1 MNIFRLIKILH
12 TFANYRVKDLLPKNK
27 RKKRIHI
34 LRVFAPFALKGKQCK
49 SNPEK
54 LRKALE
60 HLGPIFIKFG
70 QVLSTRPDLIPVE
83 ITKELSKLQDDV
95 EPFAWEDA
103 KEFIAEQLEQPI
115 DEIFNY
121 IDEKPLASASVAQV
135 HAAEL
140 KDGREVVIKV
150 LRPGIK
156 KMVKR
161 DLKLMRSVAKLAR
174 FLGDLNG
181 NTGVQVDPVEIVHEF
196 EKTIYDELDLQRE
209 AANASVLRKN
219 FLDSEDLYIPEIYWQ
234 YCKEK
239 VMVMER
245 IYAIPIGKFEQL
257 KAAKINMQ
265 VLAEKGLRLFYT
277 QVFRDNFFHADMHP
291 GNIFVN
297 PANPQDPQIIILDF
311 GICGSLPKGHKRDLA
326 NNFMAFFNQDYRRI
340 AELHIEAGWVPAD
353 TRVDELESATRT
365 ICEPY
370 FSRPISEISFGEI
383 MLKTFEMARKFSL
396 VIQPEFILLQK
407 TLLNI
412 EGLGRQLYPEL
423 DIWQTSKPVLAEI
436 MKKSYGVDGAMET
449 IKKNLPTWLEQTS
462 EIPQLIHELLSLKT
476 RPLTKLQQI
485 EQFKALKIQQ
495 QRENIKT
502 YAILASGFG
511 IVTAILFGLDVDS
524 IKYWGLSMPVIVS
537 LSVTLLFLFKTIK
550 RL

>member
-12 TFANYRVKDLLPKNK
+12 TFADFRVKDILPKNK
-27 RKKRIHI
+27 RKKRIHL
-34 LRVFAPFALKGKQCK
+34 LRLISPLALKGNKCD

-60 HLGPIFIKFG
+60 ALGPIFVKFG
-70 QVLSTRPDLIPVE
+70 QVLSTRPDMIPSE

-95 EPFAWEDA
+95 EPFAWKDA
-103 KEFIAEQLEQPI
+103 KMFIEQELDQPLS
-115 DEIFNY
+115 EIFTH
-121 IDEKPLASASVAQV
+121 IEEKPLASASVAQV

-140 KDGREVVIKV
+140 LDGREVVIKV

-161 DLKLMRSVAKLAR
+161 DLELMRSVAKLAR
-174 FLGDLNG
+174 TFGDP
-181 NTGVQVDPVEIVHEF
+181 GVQVDPVEIVAEF

-219 FLDSEDLYIPEIYWQ
+219 FLDSDDLYIPEIYWE

-245 IYAIPIGKFEQL
+245 IYAIPIGQIQKLKSANINL
-257 KAAKINMQ
+257 KA
-265 VLAEKGLRLFYT
+265 LSEKGLRLFYT

-291 GNIFVN
+291 GNIFVSPEN
-297 PANPQDPQIIILDF
+297 PDNPKIILLDF

-370 FSRPISEISFGEI
+370 FSRPISEISFGEV
-383 MLKTFEMARKFSL
+383 MLKTFEMARKFQL
-396 VIQPEFILLQK
+396 VVQPEFILLQK

-423 DIWQTSKPVLAEI
+423 DIWKTSKPVLASI
-436 MKKSYGVDGAMET
+436 MKNNYGVDGAIDA
-449 IKKNLPTWLEQTS
+449 IKKNLPMWLEQTS
-462 EIPQLIHELLSLKT
+462 EIPQLVHELLSLKT
-476 RPLTKLQQI
+476 KPLSKLQKI
-485 EQFKALKIQQ
+485 ETEKTLKQLHYK
-495 QRENIKT
+495 ENKKI
-502 YAILASGFG
+502 YAILASGFV
-511 IVTAILFGLDVDS
+511 IASAVLYTFNSEAIKYFGLS
-524 IKYWGLSMPVIVS
+524 LPVIGS
-537 LSVTLLFLFKTIK
+537 LILTTYFFFKSIVNK
-550 RL
+550 

>member
-1 MNIFRLIKILH
+1 MKTLRLAKILH
-12 TFANYRVKDLLPKNK
+12 TFASYRVKDLLPKNK
-27 RKKRIHI
+27 RKKRIHL
-34 LRVFAPFALKGKQCK
+34 LRLFSPFASKGKKCK
-49 SNPEK
+49 TDAEK

-60 HLGPIFIKFG
+60 DLGPIFVKLG
-70 QVLSTRPDLIPVE
+70 QVLSTRPDLIPEE
-83 ITKELSKLQDDV
+83 ITKELSKLQDNV
-95 EPFAWEDA
+95 EPFAWNEA
-103 KEFIAEQLEQPI
+103 KIFIEEQLEQPL
-115 DEIFNY
+115 DEVFNY
-121 IDEKPLASASVAQV
+121 IDETPLASASVAQV

-161 DLKLMRSVAKLAR
+161 DLDLMHLVAKLAR
-174 FLGDLNG
+174 AFGDP
-181 NTGVQVDPVEIVHEF
+181 GVQVDPVEIVSEF

-219 FLDSEDLYIPEIYWQ
+219 FADSDDLYIPEIYWQ

-245 IYAIPIGKFEQL
+245 IYAIPIGKFDQL
-257 KAAKINMQ
+257 KAANINMQ
-265 VLAEKGLRLFYT
+265 ALAEKGIRIFYT

-297 PANPQDPQIIILDF
+297 PAHPEDPQIIILDF

-326 NNFMAFFNQDYRRI
+326 NNFMAFFNQDYRRV
-340 AELHIEAGWVPAD
+340 AELHIESGWVPAD

-370 FSRPISEISFGEI
+370 FSRPISEISFGEV

-412 EGLGRQLYPEL
+412 EGLGRQLFPEL
-423 DIWQTSKPVLAEI
+423 DVWETSKPVLTEI
-436 MKKSYGVDGAMET
+436 MKKNYGVDGAVDT
-449 IKKNLPTWLEQTS
+449 IKKNLPTWLEQTG
-462 EIPQLIHELLSLKT
+462 EIPQLVHELLSLKT
-476 RPLTKLQQI
+476 RPPTKLQQI
-485 EQFKALKIQQ
+485 EQAKDLKIQL
-495 QRENIKT
+495 QRENKKT
-502 YAILASGFG
+502 YAILAAGFG
-511 IVTAILFGLDVDS
+511 IATAVLFGLNNKSLQLWDVS
-524 IKYWGLSMPVIVS
+524 VPVMVA
-537 LSVTLLFLFKTIK
+537 LLATTVFLYKAVK
-550 RL
+550 RG

>member
-1 MNIFRLIKILH
+1 MNIFRLTKILH

-27 RKKRIHI
+27 RKKRIHL
-34 LRVFAPFALKGKQCK
+34 LRLLSPFAVQGKKCK

-60 HLGPIFIKFG
+60 HLGPIFVKFG
-70 QVLSTRPDLIPVE
+70 QVLSTRPDLIPIE

-95 EPFAWEDA
+95 EPFAWKDA
-103 KEFIAEQLEQPI
+103 KLFIEEQMEHPL
-115 DEIFNY
+115 DEIFNS

-161 DLKLMRSVAKLAR
+161 DLELMLSVAKLAR
-174 FLGDLNG
+174 TFG
-181 NTGVQVDPVEIVHEF
+181 NPGVQVDPVEIVQEF

-219 FLDSEDLYIPEIYWQ
+219 FIDSDDLYIPEIYWE

-245 IYAIPIGKFEQL
+245 VYAIPIGKFEQL
-257 KAAKINMQ
+257 KSAGIDLQ

-297 PANPQDPQIIILDF
+297 PSNPQDPQIILLDF

-370 FSRPISEISFGEI
+370 FARPISEISFGEV

-423 DIWQTSKPVLAEI
+423 DIWQTSKPVLSAIMLKQYGAE
-436 MKKSYGVDGAMET
+436 GAFDA
-449 IKKNLPTWLEQTS
+449 IKRNLPQWLEQTS
-462 EIPQLIHELLSLKT
+462 EIPNLVHELLSIKT
-476 RPLTKLQQI
+476 KPPSKLQQI
-485 EQFKALKIQQ
+485 EQAKRDKIIQK
-495 QRENIKT
+495 RKNKGI
-502 YAILASGFG
+502 YAILASGFAVASSL
-511 IVTAILFGLDVDS
+511 IFVMDTTS
-524 IKYWGLSMPVIVS
+524 IKYFGMSIPVVIGIGLTS
-537 LSVTLLFLFKTIK
+537 LFLYKSLKNI
-550 RL
+550 

>member
-1 MNIFRLIKILH
+1 MNLLRLTKILH
-12 TFANYRVKDLLPKNK
+12 TFANYRVKDLLPVDK
-27 RKKRIHI
+27 RKKRIHL
-34 LRVFAPFALKGKQCK
+34 LRLLSPFALKGKKCK

-60 HLGPIFIKFG
+60 DLGPIFVKLG
-70 QVLSTRPDLIPVE
+70 QVLSTRPDLIPKE
-83 ITKELSKLQDDV
+83 ITQELAKLQDDV
-95 EPFAWEDA
+95 EPFAWSEA
-103 KEFIAEQLEQPI
+103 QSFIQQQLDQPL
-115 DEIFNY
+115 DEIFKY
-121 IDEKPLASASVAQV
+121 IEEKPLASASVAQV

-140 KDGREVVIKV
+140 LDGREVVIKV

-156 KMVKR
+156 KRVKR
-161 DLKLMRSVAKLAR
+161 DLQLMHSVAKLAR
-174 FLGDLNG
+174 TFG
-181 NTGVQVDPVEIVHEF
+181 NPGVQVDPVEIVAEF

-219 FLDSEDLYIPEIYWQ
+219 FKDSDELYIPEIYWT

-245 IYAIPIGKFEQL
+245 VYAIPIGQFEKL
-257 KAAKINMQ
+257 KAANINLQ
-265 VLAEKGLRLFYT
+265 NLAEKGLRLFYT

-291 GNIFVN
+291 GNIFVD
-297 PANPQDPQIIILDF
+297 PANPQNPKIILLDF

-340 AELHIEAGWVPAD
+340 AELHIEAGWVPAE

-370 FSRPISEISFGEI
+370 FSRPISEISFGEV
-383 MLKTFEMARKFSL
+383 MLKTFEMARKFQL

-436 MKKSYGVDGAMET
+436 MKKSYGADGAMET
-449 IKKNLPTWLEQTS
+449 IKNNLPNWLEQGS
-462 EIPQLIHELLSLKT
+462 EIPQMLYDLISLKT
-476 RPLTKLQQI
+476 KPMSKLQQI
-485 EQFKALKIQQ
+485 ENNKIIKAKRQQ
-495 QRENIKT
+495 ENKKS
-502 YAILASGFG
+502 YALLASGFA
-511 IVTAILFGLDVDS
+511 IVTALLYGLDDNTA
-524 IKYWGLSMPVIVS
+524 KYMGMTIPTLFT
-537 LSVTLLFLFKTIK
+537 LTVTAVFVFKALENK
-550 RL
+550 S

>member
-1 MNIFRLIKILH
+1 MNLFRLTKILH
-12 TFANYRVKDLLPKNK
+12 TFANYRVKDLIPKEK
-27 RKKRIHI
+27 SKKRIHL
-34 LRVFAPFALKGKQCK
+34 LRLLSPFASRGKACK
-49 SNPEK
+49 SDPEK

-60 HLGPIFIKFG
+60 DLGPIFVKLG
-70 QVLSTRPDLIPVE
+70 QVLSTRPDMIPSE
-83 ITKELSKLQDDV
+83 ITEELAKLQDDV
-95 EPFAWEDA
+95 EPFAW
-103 KEFIAEQLEQPI
+103 KEARSFIEQQLDKPL
-115 DEIFNY
+115 DEIFNS

-161 DLKLMRSVAKLAR
+161 DLELMRSVAKLAR
-174 FLGDLNG
+174 TFGDP
-181 NTGVQVDPVEIVHEF
+181 GVQVDPVEIVAEF

-219 FLDSEDLYIPEIYWQ
+219 FLDSDDLYIPEIYWE

-245 IYAIPIGKFEQL
+245 VYAIPIRQFDKL
-257 KAAKINMQ
+257 KSAGINLQ
-265 VLAEKGLRLFYT
+265 VLAEKGLKLFYT

-297 PANPQDPQIIILDF
+297 PANPENPQIILLDF
-311 GICGSLPKGHKRDLA
+311 GICGSLPKGHKLDLA

-370 FSRPISEISFGEI
+370 FARPISEISFGEV
-383 MLKTFEMARKFSL
+383 MLKTFEMARKFQL

-423 DIWQTSKPVLAEI
+423 DIWQTSKPVLTNI
-436 MKKSYGVDGAMET
+436 MKKSYGMDGAIDT
-449 IKKNLPTWLEQTS
+449 IKKNLPTWLEQTA
-462 EIPQLIHELLSLKT
+462 EIPHLVHELLSLKT
-476 RPLTKLQQI
+476 KPLTKLQQI
-485 EQFKALKIQQ
+485 EQAKSDRQEQ
-495 QRENIKT
+495 NSENKKT
-502 YAILASGFG
+502 YALLATGFG
-511 IVTAILFGLDVDS
+511 IITALLYSLDANTSKYLGMTIPTMASMITTGVFL
-524 IKYWGLSMPVIVS
+524 IKS
-537 LSVTLLFLFKTIK
+537 LKK
-550 RL
+550 

>member
-1 MNIFRLIKILH
+1 MNLLRLTKILH
-12 TFANYRVKDLLPKNK
+12 TFADYRVKDLLPENK
-27 RKKRIHI
+27 RKKRIHL
-34 LRVFAPFALKGKQCK
+34 LRLFSPFASKGKKCQ

-60 HLGPIFIKFG
+60 HLGPIFVKFG
-70 QVLSTRPDLIPVE
+70 QVLSTRPDLIPLE

-95 EPFAWEDA
+95 EPFAWNEA
-103 KEFIAEQLEQPI
+103 KEFIEQQMDQPL
-115 DEIFNY
+115 DEIFSS

-150 LRPGIK
+150 LRPGIRKQVK
-156 KMVKR
+156 K
-161 DLKLMRSVAKLAR
+161 DLELMRSVAKIAR
-174 FLGDLNG
+174 TFWNP
-181 NTGVQVDPVEIVHEF
+181 GVQVDPLEIVAEF
-196 EKTIYDELDLQRE
+196 ERTIYDELDLQRE

-219 FLDSEDLYIPEIYWQ
+219 FSNSNDLYIPEIYWQ

-245 IYAIPIGKFEQL
+245 IYAIPIGHFDKL
-257 KAAKINMQ
+257 KAAKID
-265 VLAEKGLRLFYT
+265 LKALSEKGLRLFYT

-297 PANPQDPQIIILDF
+297 PANPQDPQIIVLDF

-370 FSRPISEISFGEI
+370 FSRPISEISFGEV
-383 MLKTFEMARKFSL
+383 MLKTFEMARKFNL

-423 DIWQTSKPVLAEI
+423 DIWKTSKPVLASI
-436 MKKSYGVDGAMET
+436 MRKQYGMDGALET
-449 IKKNLPTWLEQTS
+449 LKNNLPRWLEQTS
-462 EIPQLIHELLSLKT
+462 EIPTLVHEILSQQA

-485 EQFKALKIQQ
+485 EKAKADKLKAKQQ
-495 QRENIKT
+495 NKKI

-511 IVTAILFGLDVDS
+511 IISALLYSLTTDGTQYFGMSIPTILALVITVVFVFKAI
-524 IKYWGLSMPVIVS
+524 KN
-537 LSVTLLFLFKTIK
+537 
-550 RL
+550 

>member
-1 MNIFRLIKILH
+1 MNLLRLTKILH
-12 TFANYRVKDLLPKNK
+12 TFADYRVKDLLPENK
-27 RKKRIHI
+27 RKKRIHL
-34 LRVFAPFALKGKQCK
+34 LRLLSPFASKGKKCQ

-60 HLGPIFIKFG
+60 HLGPIFVKFG
-70 QVLSTRPDLIPVE
+70 QVLSTRPDLIPLE

-95 EPFAWEDA
+95 EPFAWNEA
-103 KEFIAEQLEQPI
+103 KEFIEHQMDQPL
-115 DEIFNY
+115 DEIFSS

-150 LRPGIK
+150 LRPGIRK
-156 KMVKR
+156 QVRK
-161 DLKLMRSVAKLAR
+161 DLELMRSVAKIAR
-174 FLGDLNG
+174 TFWNP
-181 NTGVQVDPVEIVHEF
+181 GVQVDPLEIVAEF
-196 EKTIYDELDLQRE
+196 ERTIYDELDLQRE

-219 FLDSEDLYIPEIYWQ
+219 FSDSNDLYIPEIYWQ

-245 IYAIPIGKFEQL
+245 IYAIPIGHFDKL
-257 KAAKINMQ
+257 KAANINLK
-265 VLAEKGLRLFYT
+265 VLSEKGLRLFYT

-297 PANPQDPQIIILDF
+297 PANPQDPQIIVLDF

-370 FSRPISEISFGEI
+370 FSRPISEISFGEV
-383 MLKTFEMARKFSL
+383 MLKTFEMARKFNL

-423 DIWQTSKPVLAEI
+423 DIWKTSKPVLASI
-436 MKKSYGVDGAMET
+436 MRKQYGMDGALET
-449 IKKNLPTWLEQTS
+449 LKNNLPRWLEQTS
-462 EIPQLIHELLSLKT
+462 EIPTLVHEILSQQA

-485 EQFKALKIQQ
+485 EKAKADKLKAKQQ
-495 QRENIKT
+495 NKKV

-511 IVTAILFGLDVDS
+511 IISALLYSLTTDGTQYFGMSTPTILTSLLTIGFVYKAI
-524 IKYWGLSMPVIVS
+524 KN
-537 LSVTLLFLFKTIK
+537 
-550 RL
+550 

>member
-1 MNIFRLIKILH
+1 MNLFRLTKILH
-12 TFANYRVKDLLPKNK
+12 TFANYRVKDLLPVNK
-27 RKKRIHI
+27 RKKRIHL
-34 LRVFAPFALKGKQCK
+34 LRLLSPLALKGKACQ
-49 SNPEK
+49 SDPEK

-60 HLGPIFIKFG
+60 ELGPIFVKFG
-70 QVLSTRPDLIPVE
+70 QVLSTRPDLIPIE
-83 ITKELSKLQDDV
+83 ITNELSKLQDDV
-95 EPFAWEDA
+95 EPFAWDDA
-103 KEFIAEQLEQPI
+103 KGFIEEQMEKPMDKIFNSI
-115 DEIFNY
+115 DET
-121 IDEKPLASASVAQV
+121 PLASASVAQV

-161 DLKLMRSVAKLAR
+161 DLELMRSVAKLAR
-174 FLGDLNG
+174 TFG
-181 NTGVQVDPVEIVHEF
+181 NPGVQVDPVEIVAEF

-219 FLDSEDLYIPEIYWQ
+219 FIDSTDLYIPEIYWQ
-234 YCKEK
+234 FCKEK

-245 IYAIPIGKFEQL
+245 VYAIPIGKIDKL
-257 KAAKINMQ
+257 KVADINLQ

-297 PANPQDPQIIILDF
+297 PENPEDPQIILLDF

-370 FSRPISEISFGEI
+370 FSRPISEISFGEV
-383 MLKTFEMARKFSL
+383 MLKTFEMARKFNL

-423 DIWQTSKPVLAEI
+423 DIWQTSKPVLTEI
-436 MKKSYGVDGAMET
+436 MRKQYGVDGAFDA
-449 IKKNLPTWLEQTS
+449 IKRNLPQWLEQTS
-462 EIPQLIHELLSLKT
+462 DIPQLVHEVLSLKV
-476 RPLTKLQQI
+476 RPPTKLQQI
-485 EQFKALKIQQ
+485 EQAKLEKLHLKQ
-495 QRENIKT
+495 ENKKT

-511 IVTAILFGLDVDS
+511 VVTALLFTLSPHSNDN
-524 IKYWGLSMPVIVS
+524 YGLSIPVGIS
-537 LSVTLLFLFKTIK
+537 LLATLIFVVQSLKK
-550 RL
+550 

>member
-1 MNIFRLIKILH
+1 MNLFRLTKILH
-12 TFANYRVKDLLPKNK
+12 TFANYRVKDILPKNK
-27 RKKRIHI
+27 RKKRIHL
-34 LRVFAPFALKGKQCK
+34 LRLLSPLALKGKQCK
-49 SNPEK
+49 SDPEK

-60 HLGPIFIKFG
+60 SLGPIFVKFG
-70 QVLSTRPDLIPVE
+70 QVLSTRPDMIPSD

-95 EPFAWEDA
+95 EPFAWKDA
-103 KEFIAEQLEQPI
+103 REFIEEQLDQPL
-115 DEIFNY
+115 DEIFNS
-121 IDEKPLASASVAQV
+121 IDEIPLASASVAQV

-161 DLKLMRSVAKLAR
+161 DLELMRSVAKLAR
-174 FLGDLNG
+174 TFG
-181 NTGVQVDPVEIVHEF
+181 NPGVQVDPVEIVAEF

-219 FLDSEDLYIPEIYWQ
+219 FLNSEDLYIPEIYWEF
-234 YCKEK
+234 CKEK

-245 IYAIPIGKFEQL
+245 VYAIPIGQFEKL
-257 KAAKINMQ
+257 KTANINLQ

-297 PANPQDPQIIILDF
+297 PANPENPQIILLDF
-311 GICGSLPKGHKRDLA
+311 GICGSLPKGHKLDLA

-370 FSRPISEISFGEI
+370 FSRPISEISFGEV
-383 MLKTFEMARKFSL
+383 MLKTFEMARKFQL

-423 DIWQTSKPVLAEI
+423 DIWQTSKPVLASI
-436 MKKSYGVDGAMET
+436 MKKNYGVDGAFDT
-449 IKKNLPTWLEQTS
+449 IKKNLPKWLEQTS
-462 EIPQLIHELLSLKT
+462 EIPQLVHELLSLKT
-476 RPLTKLQQI
+476 RPLSKLQQI
-485 EQFKALKIQQ
+485 EQAKDVKLDQ
-495 QRENIKT
+495 QRENKKS
-502 YAILASGFG
+502 YAILASGFA
-511 IVTAILFGLDVDS
+511 IVTAVLYALESSATHSFGL
-524 IKYWGLSMPVIVS
+524 S
-537 LSVTLLFLFKTIK
+537 LPAWSSTVLTSWFLYKVVKSVE
-550 RL
+550 